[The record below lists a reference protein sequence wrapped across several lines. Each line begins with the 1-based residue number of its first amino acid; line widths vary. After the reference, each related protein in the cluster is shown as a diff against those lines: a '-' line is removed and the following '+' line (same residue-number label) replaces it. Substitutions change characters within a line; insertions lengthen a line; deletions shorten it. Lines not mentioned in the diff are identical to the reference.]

1 MKEDILRMVIDNET
15 LSVGDQI
22 EWVDTIYN
30 VKLVSEIV
38 EIDNYKHENETFLD
52 LKIKTI
58 FVSED
63 HPLATKAFPIGQVE
77 HVTLL
82 EKRITKHE

>member
-1 MKEDILRMVIDNET
+1 MNNET
-15 LSVGDQI
+15 FAVGDQI
-22 EWVDTIYN
+22 EWTDTIYN

-38 EIDNYKHENETFLD
+38 EIDIDRYVSNENETFLD
-52 LKIKTI
+52 LKIKTLS
-58 FVSED
+58 VSGN
-63 HPLATKAFPIGQVE
+63 HLSAAKAFPIGQVE